1 MTEKEILHVKLLNPT
16 EEEGYDEDKYLQE
29 EE

>member
-16 EEEGYDEDKYLQE
+16 EEEGYDEDKYL
-29 EE
+29 

>member
-16 EEEGYDEDKYLQE
+16 EEEEGYNEDKYL
-29 EE
+29 